1 MSTGEAQPQALPQL
15 ADEIRAAG
23 WDLALQVVQEGLQ
36 DDVIPSL
43 ARLGRL
49 GQLGDMPTFVS
60 ELGRELGEPRPE
72 RLFRGSPL
80 AALVRDHGREREALG
95 FAPRDIVTEFLL
107 LRRVLWRFVTDR
119 AARLDPEDVLLA
131 EKRLNDAIDGL
142 VTECVVAYFDRA
154 TSELAYQARHD
165 QLTDLL
171 NHQAFT
177 RELELELERSG
188 RYEHGVTLV
197 FFDFDHFKQINDT
210 MGHPEGDRVL
220 RQVAELLRGAL
231 RRSDLAGRMG
241 GDEFAA
247 FLVETDETAGG
258 TFLQRLHEQVD
269 ALIVDGKL
277 PARVTVSAG
286 LAHFPSEADS
296 AEALFK
302 LADQRLYETKRAK
315 DA

>member
-1 MSTGEAQPQALPQL
+1 MSTGEAQPRALPQL

-23 WDLALQVVQEGLQ
+23 WDLALQVVREGLQ

-49 GQLGDMPTFVS
+49 GQLGDMPAFVS
-60 ELGRELGEPRPE
+60 ELARELAEPQPE
-72 RLFRGSPL
+72 RLLRGSPL
-80 AALVRDHGREREALG
+80 AALVRDHAREREALG

-107 LRRVLWRFVTDR
+107 LRRVLWRF
-119 AARLDPEDVLLA
+119 
-131 EKRLNDAIDGL
+131 

-177 RELELELERSG
+177 RELELELERAG

-197 FFDFDHFKQINDT
+197 FFDFDNFKQINDT
-210 MGHPEGDRVL
+210 LGHPHGDRVL
-220 RQVAELLRGAL
+220 RQVAELLHDSL

-247 FLVETDETAGG
+247 FLVETDEAAGG

-269 ALIVDGKL
+269 ALIVAGKL
-277 PARVTVSAG
+277 PAPVAVSAG
-286 LAHFPSEADS
+286 LAHFPTEADS
-296 AEALFK
+296 AEALFE

-315 DA
+315 D